1 MATAENISVLKA
13 DEDRFCAS
21 FTVRFDF
28 DEVGYVA
35 YCYDAA
41 VKGYNRRHA
50 VLYLENKPFGWL
62 PFYEEWEDTGIS
74 VKKGEVSKA
83 LYTAMS
89 AAFDVAY
96 KFLGYKKGA

>member
-13 DEDRFCAS
+13 DEDRFCVS
-21 FTVRFDF
+21 LTVRFDF
-28 DEVGYVA
+28 NGVGYVA
-35 YCYDAA
+35 YCYDTT
-41 VKGYNRRHA
+41 VKGDNRQHT

-83 LYTAMS
+83 LYAAMDV
-89 AAFDVAY
+89 AFDVAY
-96 KFLGYKKGA
+96 ESIGY

>member
-28 DEVGYVA
+28 DGVGYVA
-35 YCYDAA
+35 YCYDAI
-41 VKGYNRRHA
+41 VKGRNRLHA

-62 PFYEEWEDTGIS
+62 PLYEEWEDTGLS
-74 VKKGEVSKA
+74 AKKGEVSKA
-83 LYTAMS
+83 LYEAMGEAF
-89 AAFDVAY
+89 AA
-96 KFLGYKKGA
+96 GYESIGY